1 MDKLEQMMTTVDIA
15 EMSHKNI
22 LRKIEGREIDGKYIK
37 GVIDILNELHLN
49 PVNDTYLGGHI
60 ITVRS

>member
-1 MDKLEQMMTTVDIA
+1 MLTTVDIV
-15 EMSHKNI
+15 EMMEMNHKNI
-22 LRKIEGREIDGKYIK
+22 LSKIEGREIDGKSIK
-37 GVIDILNELHLN
+37 GVIDILNELHLE